1 MRQFPKLKGNEKV
14 AISVLKDE
22 LSKRY
27 NLVEFRLFGSKARGD
42 YTHESDIDVFIELDE
57 TNYAIE
63 SQIRKIIL
71 EVNLKNDT
79 FISATIFG
87 KKEIEEGPMSE
98 SPIYKTIMREGI
110 SL

>member
-1 MRQFPKLKGNEKV
+1 MREFPGLKDNEKV
-14 AISVLKDE
+14 ALKALKERLAGGFGLID
-22 LSKRY
+22 
-27 NLVEFRLFGSKARGD
+27 FRLFGSKVRGD
-42 YTHESDIDVFIELDE
+42 GTPESDIDVFIELDK
-57 TNYAIE
+57 TNYGIE

-71 EVNLKNDT
+71 EVNLENDT

-110 SL
+110 SI